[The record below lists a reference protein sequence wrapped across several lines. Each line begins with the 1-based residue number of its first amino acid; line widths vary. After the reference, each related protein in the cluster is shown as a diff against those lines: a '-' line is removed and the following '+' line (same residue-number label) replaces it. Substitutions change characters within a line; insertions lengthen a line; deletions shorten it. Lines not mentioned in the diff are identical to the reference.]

1 MIQVCAT
8 SGLELVPSSPAGSYR
23 IARSSFG
30 PLAPPRRDAE
40 LDGSLE
46 PAGWSRFDTVGH
58 TLYSTDDRLTSF
70 MELLAPYCTEINGA
84 RRALQKDADEMG
96 VSLDDYWAMI
106 LADWDEAGTMR
117 ARWLPRVWRDGRI
130 IYQVIFPAGWWVD
143 ITSTNS
149 LAALSS
155 HLEAELAEL
164 GVSGTLTLA
173 HVTGDDRAI
182 TTLIASWLRDTVTL
196 FDGTQPL
203 GVRFTSKH
211 GHPAGSAGRCWA
223 YWMRAKD
230 AGLPEP
236 VRVLAEEP
244 IGENDQDLSVAQ
256 KFCKI
261 QTR

>member
-1 MIQVCAT
+1 
-8 SGLELVPSSPAGSYR
+8 
-23 IARSSFG
+23 
-30 PLAPPRRDAE
+30 
-40 LDGSLE
+40 
-46 PAGWSRFDTVGH
+46 
-58 TLYSTDDRLTSF
+58 

-106 LADWDEAGTMR
+106 
-117 ARWLPRVWRDGRI
+117 
-130 IYQVIFPAGWWVD
+130 
-143 ITSTNS
+143 